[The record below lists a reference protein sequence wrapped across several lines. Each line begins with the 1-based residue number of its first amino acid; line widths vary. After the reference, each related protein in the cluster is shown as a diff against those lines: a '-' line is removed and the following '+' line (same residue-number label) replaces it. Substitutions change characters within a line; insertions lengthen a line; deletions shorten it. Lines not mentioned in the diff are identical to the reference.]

1 PAAAQRADLGTGPAA
16 ETLVEVRGLTAE
28 YLTERGPVPACTDVS
43 FTLRRGEILGV
54 VGESACGKSTLLTAL
69 TRLQRPPAAATAG
82 PIRYRPRDGAP
93 VDLVGLDDRA
103 LARYRWREISVV
115 MQSAMACLNPV
126 KRLGAQFADVLRH
139 HDRAMSRRRAAE
151 RTAELLS
158 MVGIPAD

>member
-1 PAAAQRADLGTGPAA
+1 GAAGCRPWPAAQAAPPLPAAGHGGAGMTAEPSAAPVAVRHADPAA
-16 ETLVEVRGLTAE
+16 EILLEVRGLTAE

-69 TRLQRPPAAATAG
+69 TRLQRPPAETTG
-82 PIRYRPRDGAP
+82 GQIRYHPRDGAP

-115 MQSAMACLNPV
+115 MQSAMA
-126 KRLGAQFADVLRH
+126 
-139 HDRAMSRRRAAE
+139 
-151 RTAELLS
+151 
-158 MVGIPAD
+158 